1 MSASARHVAIITD
14 GNGRWAQQRGLPV
27 LEGHRAGADVVK
39 ERLRDAVDLGIEE
52 LTVFSFSTENW
63 SRPREEVAG
72 LMEMFG
78 ERIATETP
86 ELDEEGV
93 RMRFIGRREGVAA
106 ELVERMEWAEAKTA
120 ENNRIALYIAFNY
133 GGRAEIVDAARSFQ
147 GRGGEEEFRRHLYA
161 PEMHDPD
168 LLIRTSGES
177 RISNYLL
184 WQCAYSELVFRDEL
198 WPDFSRA
205 SLEESMAEFES
216 RQRRFGARALMDL
229 FDDELFDDEPAQ
241 RPRERRPPRGRRSRG
256 RLRGETAKRILVAI
270 PWIVFAIAIVV
281 AGGIYFALAMIG
293 IGLLCL
299 REYLALTEELRPIQ
313 RAAYAAVPALILAAY
328 FGTAFNVLLVLAAAF
343 PVIFAFG
350 VDRRHRDGIV
360 GSMGVTLLG
369 IVWIGIPLV
378 HAVLLRDLPSHGAAL
393 MVDVL
398 VGTFAADTGAY
409 ATGRMF
415 GSHRIAPNLSPNKT
429 LEGLIGGFLI
439 GTMAFWFAGLYQD
452 WLSGVDALLMGAAVA
467 AIAPVGDLFESMLKR
482 DLGKKDTGTLFG
494 PHGGVLDRLDAV
506 FFTIVVGYYL
516 AVQLVY

>member
-1 MSASARHVAIITD
+1 
-14 GNGRWAQQRGLPV
+14 
-27 LEGHRAGADVVK
+27 
-39 ERLRDAVDLGIEE
+39 
-52 LTVFSFSTENW
+52 
-63 SRPREEVAG
+63 
-72 LMEMFG
+72 
-78 ERIATETP
+78 
-86 ELDEEGV
+86 
-93 RMRFIGRREGVAA
+93 
-106 ELVERMEWAEAKTA
+106 
-120 ENNRIALYIAFNY
+120 
-133 GGRAEIVDAARSFQ
+133 
-147 GRGGEEEFRRHLYA
+147 
-161 PEMHDPD
+161 
-168 LLIRTSGES
+168 
-177 RISNYLL
+177 
-184 WQCAYSELVFRDEL
+184 
-198 WPDFSRA
+198 
-205 SLEESMAEFES
+205 
-216 RQRRFGARALMDL
+216 MDL
-229 FDDELFDDEPAQ
+229 FDDEPFEEEPA
-241 RPRERRPPRGRRSRG
+241 PRSRGGRPPRRRRSRG

-270 PWIVFAIAIVV
+270 PWIVFAIAIIV
-281 AGGIYFALAMIG
+281 AGGIYFAIAMIG

-299 REYLALTEELRPIQ
+299 REYVALTEELRPIQ
-313 RAAYAAVPALILAAY
+313 RAAYVAVPALILAAY
-328 FGTAFNVLLVLAAAF
+328 FGTAFNVLLILAAAF

-350 VDRRHRDGIV
+350 VDRRHRDGIA

-369 IVWIGIPLV
+369 IVWIGIPLA

-398 VGTFAADTGAY
+398 VGTFATDTGAY

-506 FFTIVVGYYL
+506 LFTIVVGYYL